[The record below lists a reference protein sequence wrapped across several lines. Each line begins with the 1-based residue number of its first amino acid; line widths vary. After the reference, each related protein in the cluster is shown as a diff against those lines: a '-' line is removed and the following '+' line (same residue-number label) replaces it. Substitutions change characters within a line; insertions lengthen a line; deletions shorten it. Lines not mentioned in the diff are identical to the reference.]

1 MSTFTVNFYSV
12 KPYDETFFER
22 TRPSCEQQIGRRLR
36 FVFNKERLTVETAGA
51 IVRGTVDAVCIF
63 VNDDGSAPVLRT
75 LAARGVGLL
84 LLRCAGFNN
93 VDLVCARSLGM
104 PVMRVPR
111 YSPNAVAE
119 HAATLLMS
127 LTRHI
132 PQASQRIRAHDFS
145 LEGLE
150 GHDLCHKTFGV
161 VGTGAIG
168 RISARI
174 LAGFGGRVYAYDPR
188 PDPQWAARLGVQ
200 YVPLDELFRR
210 CNVITL
216 HVPLTPQNH
225 HMINART
232 LALMPAGVTIINT
245 SRGGLIDTR
254 AAVDALLSGK
264 IAGLGIDV
272 YEGETPYF
280 FGDHSREP
288 MQDPLLAHLI
298 SMPNVIMTVC
308 RFPSHLLVPFVLVF
322 ETFLTLLLSS
332 LFPQGH
338 QAFFTEDALTAISEV
353 TLGNLALYLRGRA
366 AALQSP
372 NECTHTAAAPLP
384 KKQTFAHE
392 SVLKAKL

>member
-1 MSTFTVNFYSV
+1 MKTFSVQFFSV
-12 KPYDETFFER
+12 KPYDVTFFER
-22 TRPSCEQQIGRRLR
+22 ARGACEQQIGRQLAYT
-36 FVFNKERLTVETAGA
+36 FNTERLDAKTAA
-51 IVRGTVDAVCIF
+51 AVPRGTDAVCIF
-63 VNDDGSAPVLRT
+63 VNDDGSAPVLRA
-75 LAARGVGLL
+75 LAARGVRLV

-93 VDLVCARSLGM
+93 VDLPCARALGL

-119 HAATLLMS
+119 HAAALLLA
-127 LTRHI
+127 LTRRL

-150 GHDLCHKTFGV
+150 GRDLCHKTFGV

-174 LAGFGGRVYAYDPR
+174 LAGFGGKVYAYDPR
-188 PDPQWAARLGVQ
+188 PDAQWAAALGVE
-200 YVPLDELFRR
+200 YVPLEELFRR
-210 CNVITL
+210 CDVITL
-216 HVPLTPQNH
+216 HIPMSPENH
-225 HMINART
+225 HLINART
-232 LALMPAGVTIINT
+232 LALMPRGVTIINT

-254 AAVDALLSGK
+254 AAVQALLSGHVG
-264 IAGLGIDV
+264 GLGIDV

-308 RFPSHLLVPFVLVF
+308 ARTHTTAPHRTPQRVTAWFCM
-322 ETFLTLLLSS
+322 EQQ
-332 LFPQGH
+332 QGH

-353 TLGNLALYLRGRA
+353 TLGNLATFVRGTSD
-366 AALQSP
+366 ALKSP
-372 NECTHTAAAPLP
+372 NELTHTAPAPLP
-384 KKQTFAHE
+384 SKQRFAHE
-392 SVLKAKL
+392 RTRRAKL

>member
-1 MSTFTVNFYSV
+1 M
-12 KPYDETFFER
+12 
-22 TRPSCEQQIGRRLR
+22 
-36 FVFNKERLTVETAGA
+36 
-51 IVRGTVDAVCIF
+51 
-63 VNDDGSAPVLRT
+63 
-75 LAARGVGLL
+75 
-84 LLRCAGFNN
+84 
-93 VDLVCARSLGM
+93 
-104 PVMRVPR
+104 
-111 YSPNAVAE
+111 
-119 HAATLLMS
+119 
-127 LTRHI
+127 
-132 PQASQRIRAHDFS
+132 
-145 LEGLE
+145 
-150 GHDLCHKTFGV
+150 
-161 VGTGAIG
+161 
-168 RISARI
+168 
-174 LAGFGGRVYAYDPR
+174 YAYDPR

-322 ETFLTLLLSS
+322 ETFLTLLLSF
-332 LFPQGH
+332 FPQGH

>member
-1 MSTFTVNFYSV
+1 MSVFTVNFYSV
-12 KPYDETFFER
+12 KPYDESFFEAAR
-22 TRPSCEQQIGRRLR
+22 GKYERKIGRRLH
-36 FVFNKERLTVETAGA
+36 FVYNTERLTVESAGEIKA
-51 IVRGTVDAVCIF
+51 GTVQAVCIF

-75 LAARGVGLL
+75 LASHGVKLL

-119 HAATLLMS
+119 HAVTLLMS

-145 LEGLE
+145 LQGLE

-161 VGTGAIG
+161 IGTGAIG

-174 LAGFGGRVYAYDPR
+174 LSGFGGKVYAYDPR
-188 PDPQWAARLGVQ
+188 PDQKWASQLGVQ
-200 YVPLDELFRR
+200 YVPLNQLFQK

-216 HVPLTPQNH
+216 HIPMSPENH
-225 HMINART
+225 HLINAKT
-232 LALMPAGVTIINT
+232 IALMPQGVTIINT
-245 SRGGLIDTR
+245 SRGGLLDTR
-254 AAVDALLSGK
+254 AVIDALLSGK

-280 FGDHSREP
+280 FGDHSKEP

-298 SMPNVIMTVC
+298 SMPNVIMT
-308 RFPSHLLVPFVLVF
+308 
-322 ETFLTLLLSS
+322 
-332 LFPQGH
+332 GH
-338 QAFFTEDALTAISEV
+338 QAFFTEDALAAISDV
-353 TLGNLALYLRGRA
+353 TLGNLALFVQGVSS
-366 AALQSP
+366 ALSSP
-372 NECTHTAAAPLP
+372 NELTHTASAPVP

-392 SVLKAKL
+392 FLLRAKL

>member
-1 MSTFTVNFYSV
+1 MSVFTVSFYSV

-22 TRPSCEQQIGRRLR
+22 TRGSCEREIGRSLR
-36 FVFNKERLTVETAGA
+36 FVFNKERLTAETAGA
-51 IVRGTVDAVCIF
+51 IARGTVDAVCIF
-63 VNDDGSAPVLRT
+63 VNDDGGAAVLRT
-75 LAARGVGLL
+75 LAARGVRLV

-93 VDLVCARSLGM
+93 VDLACARALGL

-119 HAATLLMS
+119 HAATLLLS

-132 PQASQRIRAHDFS
+132 PQAAQRVRAHDFS

-150 GHDLCHKTFGV
+150 GRDLCRKTFGV

-188 PDPQWAARLGVQ
+188 PDPQWAARLGVR

-232 LALMPAGVTIINT
+232 IALMPPGVTIINT

-254 AAVDALLSGK
+254 AAVDGLLSGK

-308 RFPSHLLVPFVLVF
+308 FFVSLLPFSFFVSFFSRF
-322 ETFLTLLLSS
+322 
-332 LFPQGH
+332 FPKQGH

-353 TLGNLALYLRGRA
+353 TLGNLALFLRGKD

-372 NECTHTAAAPLP
+372 NEVTHTAPAPLP
-384 KKQTFAHE
+384 KKQMFAHE